1 MLVVTELV
9 TGTMPVV
16 NTLAFDF
23 VGERLQAGKEDL
35 AAAVDANIQYSTVQ
49 EDED

>member
-1 MLVVTELV
+1 M
-9 TGTMPVV
+9 V
-16 NTLAFDF
+16 NTPAFDF

-35 AAAVDANIQYSTVQ
+35 ASAVDANIQYSSVQ